1 MGWCEFA
8 DLRRVARRPRLG
20 AGGYPTRS
28 IRLALFAA
36 GISLSL
42 APRPIAAQTAPP
54 PLILRLPAS
63 VRTAGLA
70 GAGTAVVGFAGSV
83 FVNPSGIATI
93 GSLSAEG
100 AYTRHPDR
108 STHVTGAVAVRL
120 GQFDFGVG
128 YGRLRLRDTAT
139 VRANDLWIGSV
150 VYRFGLTAFG
160 ASVKYVSVKDSAG
173 AVSESVTSAAGV
185 TVAVFD
191 IAALALSVQNLGRD
205 ALSGAPLTLPT
216 TTHLG
221 FTLNFVDPQSTI
233 RLLGTVEAIWTEGE
247 SSRTVWGLETGVV
260 LAGVGVAG
268 RLGHGGQPVGSGLSK
283 WAYGAGLEL
292 GRFHL
297 DWAHQSESIFGGG
310 VHRFGARWTP

>member
-1 MGWCEFA
+1 
-8 DLRRVARRPRLG
+8 
-20 AGGYPTRS
+20 
-28 IRLALFAA
+28 
-36 GISLSL
+36 
-42 APRPIAAQTAPP
+42 
-54 PLILRLPAS
+54 
-63 VRTAGLA
+63 
-70 GAGTAVVGFAGSV
+70 V

-93 GSLSAEG
+93 GWLSAEG
-100 AYTRHPDR
+100 GYARHPDR
-108 STHVTGAVAVRL
+108 TTHATGAVAVRL

-128 YGRLRLRDTAT
+128 YGRLRFSDSAS
-139 VRANDLWIGSV
+139 VRANNLWIGSV

-160 ASVKYVSVKDSAG
+160 ASLKHVSVEDSAG
-173 AVSESVTSAAGV
+173 TVNESITSDVGL

-205 ALSGAPLTLPT
+205 ALSGAALTLPT

-233 RLLGTVEAIWTEGE
+233 RLLGTVEAIWTESE
-247 SSRTVWGLETGVV
+247 ARRTVWGFETGVV
-260 LAGVGVAG
+260 LGGVGVAG

-283 WAYGAGLEL
+283 WAFGASVEL

-297 DWAHQSESIFGGG
+297 DWAHQSESAFGGG